1 MAISHPKDYKQ
12 LALALLEHFDKITQE
27 HRAMRE
33 LLKHYPA
40 LEKDFLTYMPHA
52 KQTVDSV
59 FVPLRTAMESGIGVK
74 PALEA
79 LSKLHWAFS
88 LNPSPCI
95 PTIFAQRKKQ
105 MAFHPKFSQQTFN
118 HMRRLIQTVKDRAET
133 QLDVATGLDAEL
145 LDALLLRFVEDLI
158 AEGSITVQDVKV

>member
-33 LLKHYPA
+33 VLKHYPA
-40 LEKDFLTYMPHA
+40 LEKDFLACMPHA

-79 LSKLHWAFS
+79 LSKLH
-88 LNPSPCI
+88 
-95 PTIFAQRKKQ
+95 
-105 MAFHPKFSQQTFN
+105 
-118 HMRRLIQTVKDRAET
+118 
-133 QLDVATGLDAEL
+133 
-145 LDALLLRFVEDLI
+145 
-158 AEGSITVQDVKV
+158 